1 MPDSNPLSSTT
12 PTGTTQTGVT
22 LGLDLGKQ
30 HLRIGLLDA
39 SSNASGNASGNTSG
53 ALQHFQR
60 FEYSFDPEDTTRSG
74 QLVLDQMLA
83 ATKEFIAAQSPGISP
98 RAIGLALPGLIHH
111 ETQRIIKLPYV
122 SALAE
127 LNVREAFAQAF
138 NAPVTLFNNA
148 QAATHAEM
156 QRGRAQGVSDWLYLH
171 LGANVSAGLVLGG
184 QLQHGKSGLAGAL
197 GEMMIDP
204 ERTGDF
210 VTLESMVSAENTV
223 RRTQKRL
230 QRDST
235 SSLSRLG
242 LQREFTYN
250 DIVEAAEAGDELAR
264 LMLQRTGKFI
274 GLAIGEII
282 NLLNLSLVIVGG
294 SPSARPY
301 LVSAIADEA
310 RIHTHPSLYD
320 DCRIV
325 AGELGAEATVIGAA
339 LLAQK
344 G

>member
-1 MPDSNPLSSTT
+1 MPDTNPLSTT
-12 PTGTTQTGVT
+12 AI
-22 LGLDLGKQ
+22 GLDLGKQ
-30 HLRIGLLDA
+30 HLRIGLL
-39 SSNASGNASGNTSG
+39 NAAG

-60 FEYSFDPEDTTRSG
+60 FDYSFDREDAPHNGRV
-74 QLVLDQMLA
+74 VLDQMLA
-83 ATKEFIAAQSPGISP
+83 ATKQFIAEQSHRETP
-98 RAIGLALPGLIHH
+98 RAIGIALPGLIHH
-111 ETQRIIKLPYV
+111 QTQRIIKLPYV
-122 SALAE
+122 PALAE
-127 LNVREAFAQAF
+127 LDVRGEFAKTF
-138 NAPVTLFNNA
+138 NAEVKLVNNA

-156 QRGRAQGVSDWLYLH
+156 QRGRAQGESDWLYLH

-184 QLQHGKSGLAGAL
+184 KLQYGKSGLAGAL

-242 LQREFTYN
+242 LQRQFNYN
-250 DIVEAAEAGDELAR
+250 DIVEAAEAGDDLAR

-274 GLAIGEII
+274 GLAIAESI
-282 NLLNLSLVIVGG
+282 NLLNLSLIVVGG
-294 SPSARPY
+294 APSARPY

-310 RIHTHPSLYD
+310 RLHTHPALYD
-320 DCRIV
+320 DCRII
-325 AGELGAEATVIGAA
+325 AAELGAEATVIGAA
-339 LLAQK
+339 LLAQP
-344 G
+344 

>member
-1 MPDSNPLSSTT
+1 MPDSNPLST
-12 PTGTTQTGVT
+12 TTQPGVT

-30 HLRIGLLDA
+30 HLRIGLLDP
-39 SSNASGNASGNTSG
+39 TG

-60 FEYSFDPEDTTRSG
+60 FDYQFDPEDTARSG
-74 QLVLDQMLA
+74 QHVLDQMLA
-83 ATKEFIAAQSPGISP
+83 ATQQFITEQRCGDHGVSL

-111 ETQRIIKLPYV
+111 ETQRIIKLPYIP
-122 SALAE
+122 ALAE
-127 LNVREAFAQAF
+127 LDLRAAFAQAF
-138 NAPVTLFNNA
+138 DAEGNTEVKLINNA
-148 QAATHAEM
+148 QAATLAEM

-171 LGANVSAGLVLGG
+171 MGANVSAGLVLGG
-184 QLQHGKSGLAGAL
+184 ALQYGKSGLAGAL

-210 VTLESMVSAENTV
+210 VTLESMASAENV
-223 RRTQKRL
+223 ARRTQKRL

-242 LQREFTYN
+242 LQRQFTYN
-250 DIVEAAEAGDELAR
+250 DIVEAAEAGDDLAR
-264 LMLQRTGKFI
+264 LMLQRTGKFL

-310 RIHTHPSLYD
+310 RQHTHPALFD
-320 DCRIV
+320 DCRIM
-325 AGELGAEATVIGAA
+325 AAELGAEATVIGAA
-339 LLAQK
+339 LLARS
-344 G
+344 

>member
-1 MPDSNPLSSTT
+1 MPDSNPLSTT
-12 PTGTTQTGVT
+12 AENRVT

-30 HLRIGLLDA
+30 HIRIGLLDT
-39 SSNASGNASGNTSG
+39 SST
-53 ALQHFQR
+53 LQHFQR
-60 FEYSFDPEDTTRSG
+60 FDYQFDPEDTTRNG
-74 QLVLDQMLA
+74 QHVLDQMLA
-83 ATKEFIAAQSPGISP
+83 ATKEFIAAKSSGLSL
-98 RAIGLALPGLIHH
+98 RAIGLALPGLIHQETHH
-111 ETQRIIKLPYV
+111 ETQRIIKLPYIP
-122 SALAE
+122 ALAE
-127 LNVREAFAQAF
+127 LDLREAFAQAF
-138 NAPVTLFNNA
+138 NAEVKLVNNA

-156 QRGRAQGVSDWLYLH
+156 LRGRAQGVSDWLYVH
-171 LGANVSAGLVLGG
+171 LGANVSAGLVLSGR
-184 QLQHGKSGLAGAL
+184 LQYGKSGLAGAL

-235 SSLSRLG
+235 SSLTQLSS
-242 LQREFTYN
+242 QRQFTFN
-250 DIVEAAEAGDELAR
+250 DIVEAAETGDELAR

-294 SPSARPY
+294 APSARPY

-310 RIHTHPSLYD
+310 RLHTHPALYD
-320 DCRIV
+320 DCCIV
-325 AGELGAEATVIGAA
+325 AGELGAEATVIGAG
-339 LLAQK
+339 LLAQNP
-344 G
+344 

>member
-1 MPDSNPLSSTT
+1 MPDSNPLSTT
-12 PTGTTQTGVT
+12 TENNAT

-39 SSNASGNASGNTSG
+39 SSNASG

-60 FEYSFDPEDTTRSG
+60 FDYQFDPEDTTRSG
-74 QLVLDQMLA
+74 QHVLDQMLA
-83 ATKEFIAAQSPGISP
+83 ATRQFIAAQSPGQAPLALGI
-98 RAIGLALPGLIHH
+98 ALPGLIHH
-111 ETQRIIKLPYV
+111 ETQRIIKLPYIP
-122 SALAE
+122 SLAE
-127 LNVREAFAQAF
+127 LDVRGTFARSF
-138 NAPVTLFNNA
+138 NTEVKLINNA
-148 QAATHAEM
+148 QAATLAEM

-184 QLQHGKSGLAGAL
+184 KLQYGKSGLAGAL

-210 VTLESMVSAENTV
+210 VTLESMASAENV
-223 RRTQKRL
+223 ARRTQKRL

-242 LQREFTYN
+242 LQRQFTYN
-250 DIVEAAEAGDELAR
+250 DIVEAAEAGDDLAR
-264 LMLQRTGKFI
+264 LMLQRTGKFL

-282 NLLNLSLVIVGG
+282 NLLNLSLIIVGG

-301 LVSAIADEA
+301 LVSAITDEA
-310 RIHTHPSLYD
+310 RLHTHPALYD
-320 DCRIV
+320 DCRII
-325 AGELGAEATVIGAA
+325 AAELGAEATAIGAA
-339 LLAQK
+339 LLARP
-344 G
+344 

>member
-1 MPDSNPLSSTT
+1 MLEPNHHSTA
-12 PTGTTQTGVT
+12 PNGVT

-39 SSNASGNASGNTSG
+39 SSNASG

-60 FEYSFDPEDTTRSG
+60 FDYRFDHQDPAHSG
-74 QLVLDQMLA
+74 KHILDQMLA
-83 ATKEFIAAQSPGISP
+83 VTKQFIATQSPGISP
-98 RAIGLALPGLIHH
+98 RAIGIALPGLIHH

-122 SALAE
+122 PSLAE
-127 LNVREAFAQAF
+127 LDVRAAFAQAF
-138 NAPVTLFNNA
+138 NTEGNTEVRLINNA
-148 QAATHAEM
+148 QAATYAEM
-156 QRGRAQGVSDWLYLH
+156 QRGRAQDVSDWLYLH

-184 QLQHGKSGLAGAL
+184 QLQYGKSGLAGAL

-264 LMLQRTGKFI
+264 LMLQRTGKFL

-282 NLLNLSLVIVGG
+282 NLLNLSLIIVGG

-310 RIHTHPSLYD
+310 RQHTHPALYD

-325 AGELGAEATVIGAA
+325 AGELGAEATVIGAG

-344 G
+344 A